1 MLNSSVIVYFLSSEV
16 IRQKL
21 DSVLKC
27 RLLCGEKNC
36 SFVLCLFGVF
46 FTIIVVYM
54 NNIKVAECNLQ
65 KHLSE
70 TLIENIMKDTP
81 NEQHSYDILYFLPV
95 EKQ

>member
-1 MLNSSVIVYFLSSEV
+1 MSLCMLNSSAIVYFLSGEV

-46 FTIIVVYM
+46 
-54 NNIKVAECNLQ
+54 
-65 KHLSE
+65 
-70 TLIENIMKDTP
+70 
-81 NEQHSYDILYFLPV
+81 LP
-95 EKQ
+95 